1 MIVLNHNMLDGK
13 IVLLTGAGGG
23 IGFEAAK
30 AFVEMGAKVLIAEV
44 DQEKGEQV
52 TTYINRQYHNAADFF
67 PVDLA
72 NKIAT
77 EQLCEDILSKYGC
90 PDIIF
95 NNAAI
100 VITGEIGKVNLEE
113 WDLSYS
119 VNLKAPIILTTLF
132 LKKMRERNSGCIV
145 FVSSSGAAP
154 YLGAYEIY
162 KTAQVEFCNALS
174 MELEGTHVYTYT
186 IAPGLVKTETA
197 ARSIET
203 VAKAMGIS
211 TNEFYHQNEDHI
223 IDVHDAGIGF
233 AISVLKASEYHGQE
247 ISSIQALNEFH
258 SSPALIS
265 SSCDKEDN
273 ELPSVELLEKIINTF
288 IIQYNGWQS
297 RNIFERQWV
306 LRDFKKYMGVPA
318 ETVKK
323 EFDRIHKEIES
334 GIGLRNISQKLFE
347 KLLYYWKHQLKLL
360 RGFEKD
366 ERKFIEYSQ
375 AISEW
380 ISDIQ
385 MLLEKWSVE
394 HGKEQMDTMSC
405 VQQ

>member
-44 DQEKGEQV
+44 DQEKGEKA

-67 PVDLA
+67 HIDLA
-72 NKIAT
+72 NEIAT
-77 EQLCEDILSKYGC
+77 KQLCEDILSKYGC

-95 NNAAI
+95 NNAAV
-100 VITGEIGKVNLEE
+100 VITGEIGEVNLEE

-132 LKKMRERNSGCIV
+132 LKKMRKRNSGCIV

-174 MELEGTHVYTYT
+174 MELEGTQVYTYT

-203 VAKAMGIS
+203 VAKAMGIT
-211 TNEFYHQNEDHI
+211 TNDFYHQNEDHI
-223 IDVHDAGIGF
+223 IDVQDAGIGF

-265 SSCDKEDN
+265 SYCDKEDN

-385 MLLEKWSVE
+385 MLLEKME
-394 HGKEQMDTMSC
+394 R
-405 VQQ
+405 

>member
-44 DQEKGEQV
+44 DQEKGEQA

-67 PVDLA
+67 HVDLA
-72 NKIAT
+72 NIIAT

-100 VITGEIGKVNLEE
+100 VITGEIGEVNLEE

-119 VNLKAPIILTTLF
+119 INLKAPIILSTLF
-132 LKKMRERNSGCIV
+132 LKKMRKRNSGCIV

-203 VAKAMGIS
+203 VSKAMGIT

-233 AISVLKASEYHGQE
+233 AISVLKASDYHGQE
-247 ISSIQALNEFH
+247 ISSLQVLNDFH
-258 SSPALIS
+258 NSPVLTS
-265 SSCDKEDN
+265 SSCAKEDY
-273 ELPSVELLEKIINTF
+273 ELPSVELLLKIISTF
-288 IIQYNGWQS
+288 MIQYNGWQS
-297 RNIFERQWV
+297 RNVFERQWV
-306 LRDFKKYMGVPA
+306 LRDFKKYTGVPA

-323 EFDRIHKEIES
+323 EFDRIQKEVEN

-347 KLLYYWKHQLKLL
+347 NLLYYWKHQLKLL

-366 ERKFIEYSQ
+366 EQKFNDYSR
-375 AISEW
+375 AIGEW

-385 MLLEKWSVE
+385 MLLKIMER
-394 HGKEQMDTMSC
+394 
-405 VQQ
+405 

>member
-52 TTYINRQYHNAADFF
+52 PTYINRQYHNAADFF

-385 MLLEKWSVE
+385 MLLEKME
-394 HGKEQMDTMSC
+394 R
-405 VQQ
+405 

>member
-100 VITGEIGKVNLEE
+100 VITGEIGEVNLEE

-119 VNLKAPIILTTLF
+119 INLKAPIILTTLF
-132 LKKMRERNSGCIV
+132 LKKMRKRNSGCIV

-203 VAKAMGIS
+203 VSKAMGIT

-233 AISVLKASEYHGQE
+233 AISVLKASDYHGQE
-247 ISSIQALNEFH
+247 ISSLQALNDFH
-258 SSPALIS
+258 NSPVLTS
-265 SSCDKEDN
+265 SSCANEDY
-273 ELPSVELLEKIINTF
+273 ELPSVELLMKIIRTF
-288 IIQYNGWQS
+288 MIQYNGWQS
-297 RNIFERQWV
+297 RNVFERQWV

-323 EFDRIHKEIES
+323 EFDRIQKEVEN

-347 KLLYYWKHQLKLL
+347 NLLYYWKHQLKLL

-366 ERKFIEYSQ
+366 EQKFNDYSR
-375 AISEW
+375 AIGEW

-385 MLLEKWSVE
+385 MLLKIME
-394 HGKEQMDTMSC
+394 H
-405 VQQ
+405 

>member
-44 DQEKGEQV
+44 NQEKGEQV

-67 PVDLA
+67 HVDLA

-100 VITGEIGKVNLEE
+100 VITGEIGEVNLEE

-119 VNLKAPIILTTLF
+119 INLKAPIILTTLF
-132 LKKMRERNSGCIV
+132 LKKMRKRDSDCIV

-203 VAKAMGIS
+203 VSKATGIT

-233 AISVLKASEYHGQE
+233 AISVLKASDYHGQE
-247 ISSIQALNEFH
+247 ISSLQALNDFH
-258 SSPALIS
+258 NSPVLTS
-265 SSCDKEDN
+265 SSCANEDY
-273 ELPSVELLEKIINTF
+273 ELPSVELLMKIIRTF
-288 IIQYNGWQS
+288 MIQYNGWQS
-297 RNIFERQWV
+297 RNVFERQWV

-323 EFDRIHKEIES
+323 EFDRIQKEVEN

-347 KLLYYWKHQLKLL
+347 NLLYYWKHQLKLL

-366 ERKFIEYSQ
+366 EQKFNDYSR
-375 AISEW
+375 AIGEW

-385 MLLEKWSVE
+385 MLLKIME
-394 HGKEQMDTMSC
+394 H
-405 VQQ
+405 

>member
-44 DQEKGEQV
+44 DQEKGEKA

-67 PVDLA
+67 HIDLA
-72 NKIAT
+72 NEIAT
-77 EQLCEDILSKYGC
+77 KQLCEDILSKYGC

-95 NNAAI
+95 NNAAV
-100 VITGEIGKVNLEE
+100 VITGEIGEVNLEE

-132 LKKMRERNSGCIV
+132 LKKMRKRNSGCIV

-174 MELEGTHVYTYT
+174 MELEGTQVYTYT

-203 VAKAMGIS
+203 VSKAMGIT

-233 AISVLKASEYHGQE
+233 AISVLKASDYHGQE
-247 ISSIQALNEFH
+247 ISSLQALNDFH
-258 SSPALIS
+258 NSPVLTS
-265 SSCDKEDN
+265 SSCANEDY
-273 ELPSVELLEKIINTF
+273 ELPSVELLMKIIRTF
-288 IIQYNGWQS
+288 MIQYNGWQS
-297 RNIFERQWV
+297 RNVFERQWV

-385 MLLEKWSVE
+385 MLLEKME
-394 HGKEQMDTMSC
+394 R
-405 VQQ
+405 

>member
-145 FVSSSGAAP
+145 FASSSGAAP

-306 LRDFKKYMGVPA
+306 LRDFKKYVGVPA

-385 MLLEKWSVE
+385 MLLEKME
-394 HGKEQMDTMSC
+394 R
-405 VQQ
+405 

>member
-385 MLLEKWSVE
+385 MLLEKME
-394 HGKEQMDTMSC
+394 R
-405 VQQ
+405 

>member
-44 DQEKGEQV
+44 NQEKGEQA
-52 TTYINRQYHNAADFF
+52 TTYINRQYYNAADFF
-67 PVDLA
+67 HVDLA

-77 EQLCEDILSKYGC
+77 EQLCEDILSKYVC

-100 VITGEIGKVNLEE
+100 VITGEIGEVNLEE

-119 VNLKAPIILTTLF
+119 INLKAPIILTTLF
-132 LKKMRERNSGCIV
+132 LKKMRKRNSGCIV

-203 VAKAMGIS
+203 VSKAMGIT

-233 AISVLKASEYHGQE
+233 AISVLKASDYHGQE
-247 ISSIQALNEFH
+247 ISSLQALNDFH
-258 SSPALIS
+258 NSPVLTS
-265 SSCDKEDN
+265 SSCANEDY
-273 ELPSVELLEKIINTF
+273 ELPSVELLMKIIRTF
-288 IIQYNGWQS
+288 MIQYNGWQS
-297 RNIFERQWV
+297 RNVFERQWV

-323 EFDRIHKEIES
+323 EFDRIQKEVEN

-347 KLLYYWKHQLKLL
+347 NLLYYWKHQLKLL

-366 ERKFIEYSQ
+366 EQKFNDYSR
-375 AISEW
+375 AIGEW

-385 MLLEKWSVE
+385 MLLKIME
-394 HGKEQMDTMSC
+394 H
-405 VQQ
+405 

>member
-44 DQEKGEQV
+44 DQEKGEKA

-67 PVDLA
+67 HIDLA
-72 NKIAT
+72 NEIAT
-77 EQLCEDILSKYGC
+77 KQLCEDILSKYGC

-95 NNAAI
+95 NNAAV
-100 VITGEIGKVNLEE
+100 VITGEIGEVNLEE

-132 LKKMRERNSGCIV
+132 LKKMRKRNSGCIV

-174 MELEGTHVYTYT
+174 MELEGTQVYTYT

-203 VAKAMGIS
+203 VAKAMGIT
-211 TNEFYHQNEDHI
+211 TNDFYHQNEDHI
-223 IDVHDAGIGF
+223 IDVQDAGIGF

-360 RGFEKD
+360 RRFEKD

-385 MLLEKWSVE
+385 MLLEKME
-394 HGKEQMDTMSC
+394 R
-405 VQQ
+405 

>member
-13 IVLLTGAGGG
+13 IALLTGAGGG

-385 MLLEKWSVE
+385 MLLEKME
-394 HGKEQMDTMSC
+394 R
-405 VQQ
+405 

>member
-223 IDVHDAGIGF
+223 IDVHDAAIGF

-385 MLLEKWSVE
+385 MLLEKME
-394 HGKEQMDTMSC
+394 R
-405 VQQ
+405 

>member
-1 MIVLNHNMLDGK
+1 MNIKLNNSILAGK
-13 IVLLTGAGGG
+13 IILLTGAGGG

-44 DQEKGEQV
+44 NQEKGEQA

-288 IIQYNGWQS
+288 IIQYNGWKS

-385 MLLEKWSVE
+385 MLLEKME
-394 HGKEQMDTMSC
+394 R
-405 VQQ
+405 

>member
-288 IIQYNGWQS
+288 IIQYNGWQR

-385 MLLEKWSVE
+385 MLLEKME
-394 HGKEQMDTMSC
+394 R
-405 VQQ
+405 

>member
-174 MELEGTHVYTYT
+174 MELEGTHIYTYT

-385 MLLEKWSVE
+385 MLLEKME
-394 HGKEQMDTMSC
+394 R
-405 VQQ
+405 

>member
-145 FVSSSGAAP
+145 FASSSGAAP

-385 MLLEKWSVE
+385 MLLEKME
-394 HGKEQMDTMSC
+394 R
-405 VQQ
+405 

>member
-132 LKKMRERNSGCIV
+132 LKKMRKRNSGCIV

-203 VAKAMGIS
+203 VSKAMGIT

-233 AISVLKASEYHGQE
+233 AISVLKASDYHGQE
-247 ISSIQALNEFH
+247 ISSLQALNDFH
-258 SSPALIS
+258 NSPVLTS
-265 SSCDKEDN
+265 SSCANEDY
-273 ELPSVELLEKIINTF
+273 ELPSVELLMKIIRTF
-288 IIQYNGWQS
+288 MIQYNGWQS
-297 RNIFERQWV
+297 RNVFERQWV

-323 EFDRIHKEIES
+323 EFDRIQKEVEN

-347 KLLYYWKHQLKLL
+347 NLLYYWKHQLKLL

-366 ERKFIEYSQ
+366 EQKFNDYSR
-375 AISEW
+375 AIGEW

-385 MLLEKWSVE
+385 MLLKIME
-394 HGKEQMDTMSC
+394 H
-405 VQQ
+405 

>member
-44 DQEKGEQV
+44 DQEKGEKA

-67 PVDLA
+67 HIDLA
-72 NKIAT
+72 NEIAT
-77 EQLCEDILSKYGC
+77 KQLCEDILSKYGC

-100 VITGEIGKVNLEE
+100 VITGEIGEVNLEE

-132 LKKMRERNSGCIV
+132 LKKMRKRNSGCIV

-174 MELEGTHVYTYT
+174 MELEGTQVYTYT

-203 VAKAMGIS
+203 VSKAMGIT

-247 ISSIQALNEFH
+247 ISSLQALNDFH
-258 SSPALIS
+258 NLPVLTS
-265 SSCDKEDN
+265 SSCAKEDY
-273 ELPSVELLEKIINTF
+273 ELPSVELLEKIISTF
-288 IIQYNGWQS
+288 MIQYNGWQS
-297 RNIFERQWV
+297 RNVFERQWV

-323 EFDRIHKEIES
+323 EFDRIQKEVEN

-347 KLLYYWKHQLKLL
+347 NLLYYWKHQLKLL

-366 ERKFIEYSQ
+366 EQKFNEYSQ
-375 AISEW
+375 AIGEW

-385 MLLEKWSVE
+385 MLLEKME
-394 HGKEQMDTMSC
+394 R
-405 VQQ
+405 

>member
-44 DQEKGEQV
+44 NQEKGEQA

-67 PVDLA
+67 HIDLA
-72 NKIAT
+72 NEIAT
-77 EQLCEDILSKYGC
+77 KQLCEDILSKYGC

-100 VITGEIGKVNLEE
+100 VITGEIGEVNLEE

-119 VNLKAPIILTTLF
+119 INLKAPIILTTLF
-132 LKKMRERNSGCIV
+132 LKKMRKRNSGCIV

-203 VAKAMGIS
+203 VSKAMGIT

-233 AISVLKASEYHGQE
+233 AISVLKASDYHGQE
-247 ISSIQALNEFH
+247 ISSLQALNDFH
-258 SSPALIS
+258 NSPVLTS
-265 SSCDKEDN
+265 SSCANEDY
-273 ELPSVELLEKIINTF
+273 ELPSVELLMKIIRTF
-288 IIQYNGWQS
+288 MIQYNGWQS
-297 RNIFERQWV
+297 RNVFERQWV

-323 EFDRIHKEIES
+323 EFDRIQKEVEN

-347 KLLYYWKHQLKLL
+347 NLLYYWKHQLKLL

-366 ERKFIEYSQ
+366 EQKFNDYSR
-375 AISEW
+375 AIGEW

-385 MLLEKWSVE
+385 MLLKIME
-394 HGKEQMDTMSC
+394 H
-405 VQQ
+405 

>member
-44 DQEKGEQV
+44 DQEKGEQA

-100 VITGEIGKVNLEE
+100 VITGEIGEVNLEE

-132 LKKMRERNSGCIV
+132 LKKMRARNSGCIV

-203 VAKAMGIS
+203 VAKAMGIA

-258 SSPALIS
+258 SAPALIS

-323 EFDRIHKEIES
+323 EFDRIQKEVDN

-366 ERKFIEYSQ
+366 EQKFNEYSQ
-375 AISEW
+375 AIGEW

-385 MLLEKWSVE
+385 MLLKIMER
-394 HGKEQMDTMSC
+394 
-405 VQQ
+405 

>member
-223 IDVHDAGIGF
+223 IDVHGAGIGF

-385 MLLEKWSVE
+385 MLLEKME
-394 HGKEQMDTMSC
+394 R
-405 VQQ
+405 

>member
-1 MIVLNHNMLDGK
+1 MLDGK

-385 MLLEKWSVE
+385 MLLEKME
-394 HGKEQMDTMSC
+394 R
-405 VQQ
+405 

>member
-44 DQEKGEQV
+44 DQEKGEKA

-67 PVDLA
+67 HIDLA
-72 NKIAT
+72 NEIAT
-77 EQLCEDILSKYGC
+77 KQLCEDILSKYGC

-95 NNAAI
+95 NNAAV
-100 VITGEIGKVNLEE
+100 VITGEIGEVNLEE

-132 LKKMRERNSGCIV
+132 LKKMRKRNSGCIV

-174 MELEGTHVYTYT
+174 MELEGTQVYTYT

-203 VAKAMGIS
+203 VAKAMGIT
-211 TNEFYHQNEDHI
+211 TNDFYHQNEDHI
-223 IDVHDAGIGF
+223 IDVQDAGIGF

-265 SSCDKEDN
+265 SFCDKEDN

-385 MLLEKWSVE
+385 MLLEKME
-394 HGKEQMDTMSC
+394 R
-405 VQQ
+405 

>member
-347 KLLYYWKHQLKLL
+347 KLLYYWKHKLKLL

-385 MLLEKWSVE
+385 MLLEKME
-394 HGKEQMDTMSC
+394 R
-405 VQQ
+405 

>member
-44 DQEKGEQV
+44 NQEKGEQA
-52 TTYINRQYHNAADFF
+52 TTYINRQYYNAADFF
-67 PVDLA
+67 HVDLA

-100 VITGEIGKVNLEE
+100 VITGEIGEVNFEE

-119 VNLKAPIILTTLF
+119 INLKAPIILTTLF
-132 LKKMRERNSGCIV
+132 LKKMRKRNSGCIV

-203 VAKAMGIS
+203 VSKAMGIT

-233 AISVLKASEYHGQE
+233 AISVLKASDYHGQE
-247 ISSIQALNEFH
+247 ISSLQALNDFH
-258 SSPALIS
+258 NSPVLTS
-265 SSCDKEDN
+265 SSCANEDY
-273 ELPSVELLEKIINTF
+273 ELPSVELLMKIIRTF
-288 IIQYNGWQS
+288 MIQYNGWQS
-297 RNIFERQWV
+297 RNVFERQWV

-323 EFDRIHKEIES
+323 EFDRIQKEVEN

-347 KLLYYWKHQLKLL
+347 NLLYYWKHQLKLL

-366 ERKFIEYSQ
+366 EQKFNDYSR
-375 AISEW
+375 AIGEW

-385 MLLEKWSVE
+385 MLLKIME
-394 HGKEQMDTMSC
+394 H
-405 VQQ
+405 

>member
-132 LKKMRERNSGCIV
+132 
-145 FVSSSGAAP
+145 
-154 YLGAYEIY
+154 
-162 KTAQVEFCNALS
+162 
-174 MELEGTHVYTYT
+174 
-186 IAPGLVKTETA
+186 
-197 ARSIET
+197 
-203 VAKAMGIS
+203 
-211 TNEFYHQNEDHI
+211 
-223 IDVHDAGIGF
+223 
-233 AISVLKASEYHGQE
+233 
-247 ISSIQALNEFH
+247 
-258 SSPALIS
+258 
-265 SSCDKEDN
+265 
-273 ELPSVELLEKIINTF
+273 
-288 IIQYNGWQS
+288 
-297 RNIFERQWV
+297 
-306 LRDFKKYMGVPA
+306 
-318 ETVKK
+318 
-323 EFDRIHKEIES
+323 
-334 GIGLRNISQKLFE
+334 
-347 KLLYYWKHQLKLL
+347 
-360 RGFEKD
+360 
-366 ERKFIEYSQ
+366 
-375 AISEW
+375 
-380 ISDIQ
+380 
-385 MLLEKWSVE
+385 
-394 HGKEQMDTMSC
+394 
-405 VQQ
+405 

>member
-44 DQEKGEQV
+44 DQEKGEKA

-67 PVDLA
+67 HIDLA
-72 NKIAT
+72 NEIAT
-77 EQLCEDILSKYGC
+77 KQLCEDILSKYGC

-95 NNAAI
+95 NNAAV
-100 VITGEIGKVNLEE
+100 VITGEIGEVNLEE

-132 LKKMRERNSGCIV
+132 LKKMRKRNSGCIV

-174 MELEGTHVYTYT
+174 MELEGTQVYTYT

-203 VAKAMGIS
+203 VAKAMGIT
-211 TNEFYHQNEDHI
+211 TNDFYHQNEDHI
-223 IDVHDAGIGF
+223 IDVQDAGIGF

-288 IIQYNGWQS
+288 VIQYNGWQS

-385 MLLEKWSVE
+385 MLLEKME
-394 HGKEQMDTMSC
+394 R
-405 VQQ
+405 

>member
-203 VAKAMGIS
+203 VSKAMGIT

-385 MLLEKWSVE
+385 MLLEKME
-394 HGKEQMDTMSC
+394 R
-405 VQQ
+405 

>member
-44 DQEKGEQV
+44 NQEKGEQA

-100 VITGEIGKVNLEE
+100 VITGEIGEVNLEE

-132 LKKMRERNSGCIV
+132 LKKMRKRNSGCIV

-203 VAKAMGIS
+203 VSKAMGIT

-247 ISSIQALNEFH
+247 ISSLQALNDFH
-258 SSPALIS
+258 NLPVLTS
-265 SSCDKEDN
+265 SSCTKEDY
-273 ELPSVELLEKIINTF
+273 ELPSVELLEKIISTF
-288 IIQYNGWQS
+288 MIQYNGWQS
-297 RNIFERQWV
+297 RNVFERQWV

-323 EFDRIHKEIES
+323 EFDRIQKEVEN

-347 KLLYYWKHQLKLL
+347 NLLYYWKHQLKLL

-366 ERKFIEYSQ
+366 EQKFNEYSQ
-375 AISEW
+375 AIGEW

-385 MLLEKWSVE
+385 MLLKIMER
-394 HGKEQMDTMSC
+394 
-405 VQQ
+405 

>member
-1 MIVLNHNMLDGK
+1 MVVLDHNMLDGK

-30 AFVEMGAKVLIAEV
+30 AFAQMGAKVLIAEV
-44 DQEKGEQV
+44 NREKGEKA
-52 TTYINRQYHNAADFF
+52 TAYINGQYDNAADFF
-67 PVDLA
+67 HIDLA
-72 NKIAT
+72 NEIAT

-90 PDIIF
+90 PDIVF
-95 NNAAI
+95 NNAAV
-100 VITGEIGKVNLEE
+100 VITGKIGEVKLKE
-113 WDLSYS
+113 WELSYS
-119 VNLKAPIILTTLF
+119 INLKAPIILTTSF
-132 LKKMRERNSGCIV
+132 LKEMRKRNSGCIV

-162 KTAQVEFCNALS
+162 KTAQVEFCSALS
-174 MELEGTHVYTYT
+174 MELEGTQVYTYT

-197 ARSIET
+197 ARSIEI
-203 VAKAMGIS
+203 VAKAMGMT
-211 TNEFYHQNEDHI
+211 TNEFYRQNEEHI
-223 IDVHDAGIGF
+223 IDARDAGIGF
-233 AISVLKASEYHGQE
+233 AISVLKASEYNGQE

-258 SSPALIS
+258 STPVPVS

-273 ELPSVELLEKIINTF
+273 EFSSVGLLGKIISTF
-288 IIQYNGWQS
+288 ITQYDGWQS

-306 LRDFKKYMGVPA
+306 LRDFKKHMGVPA

-323 EFDRIHKEIES
+323 EFDRLQKEIES
-334 GIGLRNISQKLFE
+334 GIEPRNISQNLFE
-347 KLLYYWKHQLKLL
+347 KLLNYWQHQLQLL

-366 ERKFIEYSQ
+366 ERKFAEYSQ

-385 MLLEKWSVE
+385 MLLK
-394 HGKEQMDTMSC
+394 KMKR
-405 VQQ
+405 

>member
-273 ELPSVELLEKIINTF
+273 EFPSVELLEKIINTF

-385 MLLEKWSVE
+385 MLLEKME
-394 HGKEQMDTMSC
+394 R
-405 VQQ
+405 